1 MIVLV
6 AVLLAAEVAGS
17 SEQMDRAETKTAVAV
32 AMAEGAERGLA
43 QIDDLAAS
51 GVLRG
56 YHLLPASR
64 ADLLRRLG
72 RFEEAATAY
81 GEALSLTRNE
91 AERRFLEAR
100 LLEVSSGR

>member
-1 MIVLV
+1 MEPTPIVALNR
-6 AVLLAAEVAGS
+6 AA
-17 SEQMDRAETKTAVAV
+17 AV

-43 QIDDLAAS
+43 QIDDLTAS

-56 YHLLPASR
+56 YHLLSASR

-72 RFEEAATAY
+72 RFEEAAAAY
-81 GEALSLTRNE
+81 REALSLTRNE

-100 LLEVSSGR
+100 LAEVSKSL

>member
-1 MIVLV
+1 MGLYDRLMATTPSPIV
-6 AVLLAAEVAGS
+6 AINRAAAL
-17 SEQMDRAETKTAVAV
+17 

-43 QIDDLAAS
+43 QIDEFASS

-72 RFEEAATAY
+72 RFAEAAAAY
-81 GEALSLTRNE
+81 REALSLTQNE

-100 LLEVSSGR
+100 LGEVSRGAQ